1 MAVHRHFPYDRN
13 HLCIDERGAGADYT
27 WPMVVLLLS
36 FFISLVTTFLI
47 IRFER
52 AHARFSSDG
61 DLSGPQ
67 KFHVRPVPRI
77 GGVGIIAGV
86 ITACA
91 QLLTTPTGH
100 ATLGMLLL
108 ASAAPAFISGLT
120 EDLTKTQ
127 SPRRRLFFT
136 VLSAAIAI
144 WLLGAIVERTDIPGV
159 DWLVRFKPAAVFI
172 TLFAVAGVA
181 NSVNIIDGF
190 NGLASMCVVL
200 MCTAIAY
207 VAFQAGD
214 RDVAMCAL
222 AGLGAVMGFFI
233 WNFPA
238 GLIFLGDGG
247 AYFLGFFVAELS
259 LLLVNRN
266 PDVSPLCPLLMC
278 IYPIFET
285 VFSMYRRK
293 FVRGRPIGMPDGVHL
308 HSLIYR
314 RLMRWA
320 VGNREAKVLTKRN
333 SMTAPYLW
341 LLCMMSLVPA
351 MLFWNNSMVLGAFIV
366 LFAVVYT
373 YLYSSIVRFK
383 VPGWLIVRR

>member
-1 MAVHRHFPYDRN
+1 MA
-13 HLCIDERGAGADYT
+13 ADYT

-36 FFISLVTTFLI
+36 FLISLVTTFLI

-52 AHARFSSDG
+52 THARFSSDR

-77 GGVGIIAGV
+77 GGVGILVGV
-86 ITACA
+86 IAACVQMLSSTEA
-91 QLLTTPTGH
+91 H
-100 ATLGMLLL
+100 VSLGVLLL
-108 ASAAPAFISGLT
+108 ASAAPAFVAGLT

-127 SPRRRLFFT
+127 SARRRLFFT
-136 VLSAAIAI
+136 AVSAAIAI
-144 WLLGAIVERTDIPGV
+144 WLMGAIVKRTDIPGV
-159 DWLVRFKPAAVFI
+159 DWLVAFQPVAVLL

-181 NSVNIIDGF
+181 NSINIIDGF

-200 MCTAIAY
+200 VCAAIAY

-214 RDVAMCAL
+214 RDVALCAL

-247 AYFLGFFVAELS
+247 AYFLGFYVAELS

-293 FVRGRPIGMPDGVHL
+293 IVRGRPVGMPDGVHL

-341 LLCMMSLVPA
+341 MLCMMSVVPA
-351 MLFWNNSMVLGAFIV
+351 MLFWNNSAVLGAFIV
-366 LFAVVYT
+366 LFALTYS
-373 YLYSSIVRFK
+373 YLYASIVRFR
-383 VPGWLIVRR
+383 VPEWLIVRR